1 MKKYL
6 VVDEHEK
13 TKKAKQSIIKLENFK
28 KYIKTVFFNLLDQ
41 NLTKTWPIHYF
52 WRKWSSKNRL
62 FSNKKEAKANALTPY
77 VPKSF
82 PFLLSD

>member
-41 NLTKTWPIHYF
+41 NLTKT
-52 WRKWSSKNRL
+52 
-62 FSNKKEAKANALTPY
+62 
-77 VPKSF
+77 
-82 PFLLSD
+82 

>member
-6 VVDEHEK
+6 VLNEHEK

-41 NLTKTWPIHYF
+41 NLTN
-52 WRKWSSKNRL
+52 SL
-62 FSNKKEAKANALTPY
+62 LLKKVVK
-77 VPKSF
+77 
-82 PFLLSD
+82 